1 MLKSLLFVTFLASLV
16 TSTPKELTKFSISS
30 YILPNKVLEM
40 QLDVVVPRS
49 PNTYPV
55 ILFITGLS
63 GLTPDYFQA
72 DFINSIAEQ
81 GYAFMTV
88 LIILFSCLSCKVPIP
103 RR

>member
-1 MLKSLLFVTFLASLV
+1 
-16 TSTPKELTKFSISS
+16 
-30 YILPNKVLEM
+30 M

-72 DFINSIAEQ
+72 DYINSIAEQ

-88 LIILFSCLSCKVPIP
+88 PLFLFSYLNFRVQIP
-103 RR
+103 RK